1 MPLHENPIPTPVSVR
16 GGTQAGLRSLS
27 ATGDNGERQ
36 RFTGI
41 AGRLDRPLNHK
52 THDGQTRNTLRAG
65 TAAHSSARHP
75 PLAGQRRPAR

>member
-1 MPLHENPIPTPVSVR
+1 MAMER
-16 GGTQAGLRSLS
+16 GGRTDRGRGELLAEAGLVSGEVGGGGVTQAGLRSLS

-52 THDGQTRNTLRAG
+52 THDG
-65 TAAHSSARHP
+65 
-75 PLAGQRRPAR
+75 